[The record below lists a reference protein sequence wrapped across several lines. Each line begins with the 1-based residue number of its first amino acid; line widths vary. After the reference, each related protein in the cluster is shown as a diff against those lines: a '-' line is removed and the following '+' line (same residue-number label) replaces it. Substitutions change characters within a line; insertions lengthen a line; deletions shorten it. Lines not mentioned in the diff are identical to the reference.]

1 MSPPA
6 LGCSLRRKA
15 RPEQRG
21 ARPPH
26 SAPRNAPPL
35 PSGPSRTAGGPA
47 PPSGRTW
54 RPPLRSAQ
62 LTWLRAAGPG
72 RPWAVLLSAGARR
85 GPGSTV
91 PRRWRR
97 KVQVE
102 SGRTGS
108 ATKNTAQR
116 AAKELRS
123 AVGPLGLIGGAGPG
137 AAGTF
142 PSGGGGK
149 SCSASRAALAASDGQ
164 WVQNSSLFFC
174 LTACGS
180 AHGVSSHEGARLA
193 ASQAR
198 PAARPG
204 VNH

>member
-1 MSPPA
+1 MHRLSDVTSCTRVLPQKKSPTRAARRPPTSQRTPQRSAAPFWAVPYRGRPRAALRPHLTPPA
-6 LGCSLRRKA
+6 PLS
-15 RPEQRG
+15 
-21 ARPPH
+21 
-26 SAPRNAPPL
+26 SAHLA
-35 PSGPSRTAGGPA
+35 
-47 PPSGRTW
+47 
-54 RPPLRSAQ
+54 
-62 LTWLRAAGPG
+62 PG

-123 AVGPLGLIGGAGPG
+123 AVGPLGLLGGAGPG

-164 WVQNSSLFFC
+164 
-174 LTACGS
+174 
-180 AHGVSSHEGARLA
+180 
-193 ASQAR
+193 
-198 PAARPG
+198 
-204 VNH
+204 